1 MTSTPSEDPSEP
13 DNGIPANDST
23 PEWPSA
29 PAPGTEP
36 SVETEGEPA
45 PEPTAVEPPVPSWEA
60 PSEPA
65 PAPPPWTPPAAQTP
79 PVPPPW
85 TPPAAQAPPA
95 APAWAAPTAAP
106 PADWTGQVPQ
116 PGVRYDVPQDQK
128 NLAMI
133 STLGMIIAGFISPL
147 IVFII
152 TNGDPAKKFAND
164 HAKEGLN
171 FCIASFVAGIVTVLL
186 IFVLVGLLL
195 IPLLIGWS
203 IWVIVAGAI
212 QANNGEAPHY
222 PLVPKILK

>member
-1 MTSTPSEDPSEP
+1 M
-13 DNGIPANDST
+13 DSARRT
-23 PEWPSA
+23 GASA
-29 PAPGTEP
+29 PAVDSARRTG
-36 SVETEGEPA
+36 A
-45 PEPTAVEPPVPSWEA
+45 AR
-60 PSEPA
+60 A
-65 PAPPPWTPPAAQTP
+65 PAVDSARRTGAARGTGLGR
-79 PVPPPW
+79 
-85 TPPAAQAPPA
+85 AA
-95 APAWAAPTAAP
+95 AAP